1 MRKFYMIKKE
11 KSKLEL
17 VNKQIK
23 NIKSNSKKLPC
34 TIYGSC
40 TSGGGQCC

>member
-1 MRKFYMIKKE
+1 MIKKE

-23 NIKSNSKKLPC
+23 TIKSNSKKNPC
-34 TIYGSC
+34 TIYSTC

>member
-1 MRKFYMIKKE
+1 MRKFCMIKKN

-17 VNKQIK
+17 VNKQ
-23 NIKSNSKKLPC
+23 KLPC
-34 TIYGSC
+34 TIYGNC